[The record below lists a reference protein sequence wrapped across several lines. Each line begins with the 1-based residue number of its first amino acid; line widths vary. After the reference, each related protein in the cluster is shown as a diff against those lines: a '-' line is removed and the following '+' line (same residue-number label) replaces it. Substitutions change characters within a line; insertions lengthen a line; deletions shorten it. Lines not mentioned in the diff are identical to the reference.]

1 LAALV
6 GGATLAGER
15 ALSAAVAG
23 WRADLRLVAVLR
35 EAGGR
40 RDPPEATL
48 AAARALR
55 GVAGVRYVSAELALA
70 ELRGVLGPRAEAI
83 GRLPSNPVPAR
94 LEITPAADLDAAGLA
109 ALQQALA
116 RLPRV
121 DEVQAAIGWVEPA
134 ERVARGLRQGG
145 LALAALLA
153 VIGLA
158 AAIGA
163 VARARRAGE
172 DETAILRLAGVGET
186 RLAVPLV
193 LGAVGLTTL
202 GTLLGLG
209 ALLLA
214 SQGGPAAA
222 GPWLRAVFGLGP
234 LPLLPLRT
242 LAMLLAGGVGLGFL
256 AALGGGRP

>member
-1 LAALV
+1 
-6 GGATLAGER
+6 
-15 ALSAAVAG
+15 
-23 WRADLRLVAVLR
+23 
-35 EAGGR
+35 
-40 RDPPEATL
+40 
-48 AAARALR
+48 
-55 GVAGVRYVSAELALA
+55 
-70 ELRGVLGPRAEAI
+70 
-83 GRLPSNPVPAR
+83 
-94 LEITPAADLDAAGLA
+94 
-109 ALQQALA
+109 
-116 RLPRV
+116 
-121 DEVQAAIGWVEPA
+121 
-134 ERVARGLRQGG
+134 RQGG

-153 VIGLA
+153 VIGLG

-186 RLAVPLV
+186 RLGAPLV
-193 LGAVGLTTL
+193 LVGVTTI

-209 ALLLA
+209 ARLLA

-222 GPWLRAVFGLGP
+222 GPWLRAVLGLGP